1 MAIVADVDVF
11 IMGSGGAGL
20 AAGARL
26 KSLGASVAIADEAQ
40 WPGGLL
46 TGGLGLPDYV
56 GVGASTDTLSGF
68 GRKFFLDCE
77 VAAIADGAV
86 VGSPADNST
95 TPPTPE
101 VRGYGRQYA
110 DLPRRYLP
118 EWGRYARDKMLAGLQ
133 TFWDIE
139 IVDFQIDQF
148 TKLGGVVT
156 FADGRQVKAKQF
168 LSCSYEAQ
176 LGRAAKVPYTYG
188 RSENR
193 ATFDELLAGAYSNN
207 RNTLPAALLNAK
219 GDIIKGNQG
228 YTTVAE
234 GFGDLRVMA
243 YNWRSTFSQHP
254 NRLPFQ
260 APMRPDGLPFREADF
275 EDWINERGSKYTN
288 IEQISS
294 GQFVDQYCMTTN
306 GGSQWGSPMEYVRC
320 KTKAQR
326 RLFWAWHYYY
336 TAGWYYLA
344 QNSPRVNPALRA
356 NMALWGLPP
365 NHNVTEWFGQRG
377 WSSHLYVRASHR
389 MRSSGLISFENIGR
403 SARGTVLEAMGRGG
417 YHADSHAKCHSTIPG
432 GGYTQDGDMIDDV
445 QDGRSYWNLPFAAL
459 KPPSAIIRN
468 MLEVGCPAVSDI
480 VICSLRMEPTWM
492 SIGEAA
498 GVAAFVAVRDGIPVS
513 EVPYSKIREL
523 TDSLGMKV

>member
-20 AAGARL
+20 APAARL

-40 WPGGLL
+40 HPGGLL

-56 GVGASTDTLSGF
+56 GVSQATDTLSGF
-68 GRKFFLDCE
+68 GRKFFRDCE

-86 VGSPADNST
+86 VGSPATDTS
-95 TPPTPE
+95 PE
-101 VRGYGRQYA
+101 VRGYGREYA

-118 EWGRYARDKMLAGLQ
+118 EWGRYARDQMLNGVL

-139 IVDFQIDQF
+139 IADFSIDPV

-156 FADGRQVKAKQF
+156 FTDGRQIRAKQF

-176 LGRAAKVPYTYG
+176 LGRAAKVPYAYG

-193 ATFDELLAGAYSNN
+193 ATYNELLAGAYSNN

-234 GFGDLRVMA
+234 GQGDLRVMA

-260 APMRPDGLPFREADF
+260 APTRPDGLPFREADF
-275 EDWINERGSKYTN
+275 EDWIVTRGSVYTN
-288 IEQISS
+288 IENISS
-294 GQFVDQYCMTTN
+294 GQWTDQYHITTN
-306 GGSQWGSPMEYVRC
+306 GGSQWGAPMEYVRC
-320 KTKAQR
+320 KTKAER
-326 RLFWAWHYYY
+326 RAFWARHYYY

-344 QNSPRVNPALRA
+344 QNSPRVSTALRN
-356 NMALWGLPP
+356 NMALWGLPH
-365 NHNVTEWFGQRG
+365 NHNITEFYGQRG
-377 WSSHLYVRASHR
+377 WSAHLYVRASHR
-389 MRSSGLISFENIGR
+389 MQAAGKISFENIGR
-403 SARGTVLEAMGRGG
+403 SARGKVFESMGRGG
-417 YHADSHAKCHSTIPG
+417 YHADSHAKCHSTLPG
-432 GGYTQDGDMIDDV
+432 GGYTQDGDMHDDV
-445 QDGRSYWNLPFAAL
+445 QDGRSYWNLPFAAI

-498 GVAAFVAVRDGIPVS
+498 GVAAYIGVRDNIPVS
-513 EVPYSKIREL
+513 EVPYAKIKEL
-523 TDSLGMKV
+523 SDSLGMKI